1 MSRTVDCPA
10 CGRPMDIPAYP
21 GDGVYRTHVCSEELE
36 EKGQLTLFNHKR
48 RRAGESEPGL
58 FER

>member
-1 MSRTVDCPA
+1 
-10 CGRPMDIPAYP
+10 MDIPAYP